1 MHLKLYFLVC
11 VYSLSLLCHSAY
23 GQNDILTKK
32 SRLDM
37 LPEQSP
43 SPDPLSPSNRA
54 EVYNFGPS
62 TNLVSLLESIRN
74 LSNDGKFDSAQEMA
88 SAALEKIA
96 ETEQNNYFLRQIRKE
111 ETKLYFSRANQ
122 AMREKNYTLASQLL
136 SRYRENVSSELND
149 RKREREQL
157 IARNS
162 GNDAT
167 LVGKLVDELDKAK
180 KDLAQIRAK
189 AGLPE
194 DDARPDYERLMEA
207 EKAKMTT
214 LLRRAER
221 LLEKGKKDG
230 ADGQYDLAADQLD
243 EALNILPSN
252 VSSIALISDIYKA
265 KQQIIW
271 YRMGE
276 AMLKGK
282 VGQVED
288 LVSKFE
294 SVEES
299 WRKAESET
307 LGIEEQTD
315 FDGEMQKAKEKAE
328 EQAVLAEELLAN
340 AKGLSAKKEIR

>member
-1 MHLKLYFLVC
+1 
-11 VYSLSLLCHSAY
+11 
-23 GQNDILTKK
+23 
-32 SRLDM
+32 M

-230 ADGQYDLAADQLD
+230 TDGQYDLAADQLD

-265 KQQIIW
+265 KQQII
-271 YRMGE
+271 
-276 AMLKGK
+276 
-282 VGQVED
+282 
-288 LVSKFE
+288 
-294 SVEES
+294 
-299 WRKAESET
+299 
-307 LGIEEQTD
+307 
-315 FDGEMQKAKEKAE
+315 
-328 EQAVLAEELLAN
+328 
-340 AKGLSAKKEIR
+340 